1 MKASAVQ
8 IEYDAD
14 KLSALRQYMPVESA
28 LKAGLENLLQELYEK
43 HVPAEVREYIES
55 RKD

>member
-1 MKASAVQ
+1 MQ

-14 KLSALRQYMPVESA
+14 KLSALRQYMPDESA

-55 RKD
+55 RKE